1 MDMAQFMV
9 RVELHGAD
17 EDDYETLHEAMEDE
31 GFARRISSDDGELYH
46 LPTAEY
52 YREGDLSRQDV
63 LDEAKSAVAKTK
75 KKAGIL
81 VTRARSFKW
90 FGLKKV

>member
-1 MDMAQFMV
+1 MSQFMV

-17 EDDYETLHEAMEDE
+17 QDDYETLHEAMEGE
-31 GFARRISSDDGELYH
+31 GFARQILSDDGGLYH

-52 YREGDLSRQDV
+52 YREGNLSKQKV

-81 VTRARSFKW
+81 VTEARGFLWS
-90 FGLKKV
+90 GLKRV

>member
-1 MDMAQFMV
+1 
-9 RVELHGAD
+9 
-17 EDDYETLHEAMEDE
+17 MEGE
-31 GFARRISSDDGELYH
+31 GFARQISSDDGVWYH

-52 YREGDLSRQDV
+52 YREGSLSKQDV

-81 VTRARSFKW
+81 VTKARGFLWS
-90 FGLKKV
+90 GLKKV

>member
-1 MDMAQFMV
+1 MAQFMV

-17 EDDYETLHEAMEDE
+17 DEDYETLHEAMEAA
-31 GFARRISSDDGELYH
+31 GFARQISSDDDVLYH

-52 YREGDLSRQDV
+52 YREANLSKQDV

-75 KKAGIL
+75 RKAGIL
-81 VTRARSFKW
+81 VTRVRGFKW
-90 FGLKKV
+90 CGLEKV

>member
-1 MDMAQFMV
+1 MARFMV

-17 EDDYETLHEAMEDE
+17 ENDYEVLHEAMEGE
-31 GFARRISSDDGELYH
+31 GFARQISSDDGVRYH

-52 YREGDLSRQDV
+52 FREGDLSKQAV
-63 LDEAKSAVAKTK
+63 LKEATSAAAKTK

-81 VTRARSFKW
+81 VTRARGFRW
-90 FGLKKV
+90 RGLEKV

>member
-1 MDMAQFMV
+1 MALFIV

-17 EDDYETLHEAMEDE
+17 EDDYETLHEAMEGE
-31 GFARRISSDDGELYH
+31 GFARQISSDDGVLYH

-52 YREGDLSRQDV
+52 YREGNLSKQDV
-63 LDEAKSAVAKTK
+63 LDEAKSAVAKTE

-81 VTRARSFKW
+81 VTEARSFKW
-90 FGLKKV
+90 SGLKKVH

>member
-1 MDMAQFMV
+1 MAQFMV

-17 EDDYETLHEAMEDE
+17 EDDYETLHEAMEGE
-31 GFARRISSDDGELYH
+31 GFSRQISSSESVLYH

-52 YREGDLSRQDV
+52 YREGKLSRQDV
-63 LDEAKSAVAKTK
+63 LDEAKSAVARTK

-81 VTRARSFKW
+81 VTEADGFRWS
-90 FGLKKV
+90 GLKKVQ

>member
-1 MDMAQFMV
+1 MAQFMV

-17 EDDYETLHEAMEDE
+17 EDDYETLHEAMESE
-31 GFARRISSDDGELYH
+31 GFERQISSDDGVLYH

-52 YREGDLSRQDV
+52 YREGDLSKQVVMD
-63 LDEAKSAVAKTK
+63 DAKSAVAKTK

-81 VTRARSFKW
+81 VTKADGFRW
-90 FGLKKV
+90 YGLKKV